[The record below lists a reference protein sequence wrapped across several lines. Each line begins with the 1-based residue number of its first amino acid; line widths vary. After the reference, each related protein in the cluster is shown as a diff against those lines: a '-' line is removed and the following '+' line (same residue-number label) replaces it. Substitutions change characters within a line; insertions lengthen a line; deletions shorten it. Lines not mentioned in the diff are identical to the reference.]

1 MIPLEE
7 FKEMNKEDIQDE
19 TEEEIEA
26 MHRIANIFSEK
37 AMESWLDS
45 RLNDSNKEP
54 LMVKYR
60 QDAGKNLRGR
70 ICES

>member
-19 TEEEIEA
+19 TDEAIEA
-26 MHRIANIFSEK
+26 MHRVANIFSEK

-45 RLNDSNKEP
+45 RLNNSDKEP
-54 LMVKYR
+54 LMLKYK
-60 QDAGKNLRGR
+60 QDAGKNLCGR